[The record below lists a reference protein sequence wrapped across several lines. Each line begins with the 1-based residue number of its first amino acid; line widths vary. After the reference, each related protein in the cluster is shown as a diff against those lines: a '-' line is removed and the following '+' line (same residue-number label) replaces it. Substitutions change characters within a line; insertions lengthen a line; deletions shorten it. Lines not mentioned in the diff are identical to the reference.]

1 MLFVNYV
8 NIYECSVNFVCDMHV
23 WIMDRHMNGCNICI
37 YPFIRVSSDLYMFQ
51 IQIRNEISFFLF
63 WKILAEAVSYKLNA
77 SVNVAS

>member
-1 MLFVNYV
+1 
-8 NIYECSVNFVCDMHV
+8 
-23 WIMDRHMNGCNICI
+23 MDVICV
-37 YPFIRVSSDLYMFQ
+37 YPFIRVSSDLYVFQ

>member
-1 MLFVNYV
+1 MLNMYCATSDQH
-8 NIYECSVNFVCDMHV
+8 I
-23 WIMDRHMNGCNICI
+23 NGCNICI

-77 SVNVAS
+77 SVNVVS